1 MSQNE
6 ETGRSL
12 PEWMRSARVRLAVV
26 YSASLFVIGGL
37 LLGSLYFALST
48 SIDDEPMPNTFV
60 FVRNPSEPT
69 EPPNLVRAQ
78 DFERAVTDNT
88 LRLLKNFSFLALGVL
103 FVMSLGVGWVVAGRL
118 LAPVDRITE
127 VARRIQATDLSDR
140 ISLVGPEDELKRL
153 ADTFDSMLER
163 LDEAFVAQRRFI
175 ADASHELRNPLAVIR
190 TNLDVVMSD
199 PEADEQALRDTS
211 AVVRRATERMARMV
225 DDLLA
230 LARLESPQHLDEQVD
245 LGEVA
250 NEIADEFAAV
260 AQSHDVEL
268 RRSISEGIFVA
279 GDRYALKRALANLAQ
294 NALRYAPADSAVT
307 IAAGSKDGWVWTAV
321 EDEGPGI
328 APEHREQVFE
338 RFWRT
343 DKSRS
348 RSLGGSG
355 LGLSIVQQVAQ
366 AHSGLVRLASEVGRG
381 STFVIWIPALGRDG
395 VVDASDVPDLDT
407 SDEASNLDTSEA

>member
-1 MSQNE
+1 MDQND
-6 ETGRSL
+6 ETGGSL

-37 LLGSLYFALST
+37 LLGSLYFALSN
-48 SIDDEPMPNTFV
+48 SIEDEPMTDRFV
-60 FVRNPSEPT
+60 FVTDPTAPT
-69 EPPNLVRAQ
+69 EPAKLIRAQ

-127 VARRIQATDLSDR
+127 VARRIQATDLSGR

-199 PEADEQALRDTS
+199 PEADEKALRDTS

-260 AQSHDVEL
+260 ARSHDVEL
-268 RRSISEGIFVA
+268 RRSISVGIFVA

-294 NALRYAPADSAVT
+294 NAIRYSPADSAIT

-343 DKSRS
+343 DRSRS

-366 AHSGLVRLASEVGRG
+366 AHSGLVRLSSEVGRG

-395 VVDASDVPDLDT
+395 AGDASEVPDLDT
-407 SDEASNLDTSEA
+407 SEA

>member
-1 MSQNE
+1 
-6 ETGRSL
+6 
-12 PEWMRSARVRLAVV
+12 
-26 YSASLFVIGGL
+26 
-37 LLGSLYFALST
+37 
-48 SIDDEPMPNTFV
+48 
-60 FVRNPSEPT
+60 
-69 EPPNLVRAQ
+69 
-78 DFERAVTDNT
+78 
-88 LRLLKNFSFLALGVL
+88 
-103 FVMSLGVGWVVAGRL
+103 L

-175 ADASHELRNPLAVIR
+175 ADASHELRNPLAVIS

-199 PEADEQALRDTS
+199 PNADEMALRDTAS
-211 AVVRRATERMARMV
+211 VVRRATDRMSRMV

-230 LARLESPQHLDEQVD
+230 LARLESPQQLDEQVD

-260 AQSHDVEL
+260 AQSHDIEL
-268 RRSISEGIFVA
+268 RRSISDGIFVA

-294 NALRYAPADSAVT
+294 NALRYSSADSAIT

-328 APEHREQVFE
+328 APEHQEHVFE

-366 AHSGLVRLASEVGRG
+366 AHSGLVRLTSEVGRG
-381 STFVIWIPALGRDG
+381 STFVIWIPALDNDE
-395 VVDASDVPDLDT
+395 DAQSSEVPDLDT
-407 SDEASNLDTSEA
+407 SEA

>member
-1 MSQNE
+1 MRQFE
-6 ETGRSL
+6 WTDKSL

-37 LLGSLYFALST
+37 LLASLYFALST
-48 SIDDEPMPNTFV
+48 SIEDDQMSREFV
-60 FVRNPSEPT
+60 AVRNPPSATQPFSFI
-69 EPPNLVRAQ
+69 PAQ
-78 DFERAVTDNT
+78 DFERAVTDNA
-88 LRLLKNFSFLALGVL
+88 LKLLKNFSFLALGVL
-103 FVMSLGVGWVVAGRL
+103 FILSLGVGWVVAGRL
-118 LAPVDRITE
+118 LAPIDRITD
-127 VARRIQATDLSDR
+127 VARRIQATDLSGR

-163 LDEAFVAQRRFI
+163 LDAAFVAQRRFI

-199 PEADEQALRDTS
+199 PHADEQALRDTS
-211 AVVRRATERMARMV
+211 VVVNRATERMSKMV

-230 LARLESPQHLDEQVD
+230 LARLESPRQLDERVD
-245 LGEVA
+245 IGEVA
-250 NEIADEFAAV
+250 NEIADEFTAV
-260 AQSHDVEL
+260 AQSNEVEL
-268 RRSISEGIFVA
+268 RRSISDGIYVA

-294 NALRYAPADSAVT
+294 NALRYSPADSSIT

-321 EDEGPGI
+321 EDRGPGI
-328 APEHREQVFE
+328 APEHREKVFE
-338 RFWRT
+338 RFWRI

-366 AHSGLVRLASEVGRG
+366 AHSGLVKLSSEVGRG
-381 STFVIWIPALGRDG
+381 STFVIWIPALDREGDLE
-395 VVDASDVPDLDT
+395 SPEVPDLDT
-407 SDEASNLDTSEA
+407 TGA

>member
-1 MSQNE
+1 
-6 ETGRSL
+6 
-12 PEWMRSARVRLAVV
+12 
-26 YSASLFVIGGL
+26 
-37 LLGSLYFALST
+37 
-48 SIDDEPMPNTFV
+48 
-60 FVRNPSEPT
+60 
-69 EPPNLVRAQ
+69 
-78 DFERAVTDNT
+78 
-88 LRLLKNFSFLALGVL
+88 
-103 FVMSLGVGWVVAGRL
+103 
-118 LAPVDRITE
+118 
-127 VARRIQATDLSDR
+127 
-140 ISLVGPEDELKRL
+140 
-153 ADTFDSMLER
+153 
-163 LDEAFVAQRRFI
+163 
-175 ADASHELRNPLAVIR
+175 LAVIR

-199 PEADEQALRDTS
+199 PTADEKALRDTS

-250 NEIADEFAAV
+250 NEIADEFTAV

-294 NALRYAPADSAVT
+294 NAIRYSPAESAIT

-366 AHSGLVRLASEVGRG
+366 AHSGLVRLSSEVGRG
-381 STFVIWIPALGRDG
+381 STFVIWIPALGRDE
-395 VVDASDVPDLDT
+395 VADAPEVPDLDT
-407 SDEASNLDTSEA
+407 SEA

>member
-1 MSQNE
+1 MTQNGE
-6 ETGRSL
+6 AGKSL

-37 LLGSLYFALST
+37 LLASLYFALST
-48 SIDDEPMPNTFV
+48 SIEDDSMTQEFV
-60 FVRNPSEPT
+60 AVRNPPSATQPFSFI
-69 EPPNLVRAQ
+69 PAQ

-88 LRLLKNFSFLALGVL
+88 LRLLKNFSFLALGLL
-103 FVMSLGVGWVVAGRL
+103 FILSLGVGWVVAGRL
-118 LAPVDRITE
+118 LAPVDRITD

-140 ISLVGPEDELKRL
+140 ISLVGPDDELKRL

-199 PEADEQALRDTS
+199 PNADEKALRDTS
-211 AVVRRATERMARMV
+211 TVVSRATERMARMV

-230 LARLESPQHLDEQVD
+230 LARLESPQQLEEQVD

-260 AQSHDVEL
+260 AQSQDIEL
-268 RRSISEGIFVA
+268 RRSISVGIFVA
-279 GDRYALKRALANLAQ
+279 GDRYALRRALANLAQ
-294 NALRYAPADSAVT
+294 NAIRYSPTDSAIT

-328 APEHREQVFE
+328 APEHQAQVFE

-366 AHSGLVRLASEVGRG
+366 AHSGLVRLSSEVGRG

-395 VVDASDVPDLDT
+395 VADTSEVPDLDT
-407 SDEASNLDTSEA
+407 SEA